1 MQPTQRGSG
10 RRWAGGDRD
19 RDIQDRV
26 IRYLTDSG
34 LRSASKGEVFLDW
47 NEAKR
52 AERFSYFLA
61 RRYYRDRLNRGFR
74 HSAALLRAENAAVNL
89 ADSMTFDSILQT
101 CILGSLATART
112 VGALVLSE
120 LRGRRSEEWW
130 SELLEYE
137 FAFFVQIATSEPTPI
152 CRFLQHGIST
162 TTREFRFAI
171 PEVLENLKEGEA
183 PTNAPRKPT
192 TLLFSRTHHGRI
204 YVVELDPTAIAVME
218 AVNGSRQVAEIAE
231 SAGLPQEE
239 TDRVLADL
247 IRISAV
253 LSPVQ

>member
-1 MQPTQRGSG
+1 
-10 RRWAGGDRD
+10 
-19 RDIQDRV
+19 
-26 IRYLTDSG
+26 
-34 LRSASKGEVFLDW
+34 
-47 NEAKR
+47 
-52 AERFSYFLA
+52 
-61 RRYYRDRLNRGFR
+61 
-74 HSAALLRAENAAVNL
+74 
-89 ADSMTFDSILQT
+89 MTFDSILQT

-112 VGALVLSE
+112 VGDLVLSE

-152 CRFLQHGIST
+152 SRFLQRGIST

-171 PEVLENLKEGEA
+171 PEVLENLREGKT
-183 PTNAPRKPT
+183 PTDTPRKPT

-218 AVNGSRQVAEIAE
+218 AVNGSRQVAEIAK

-239 TDRVLADL
+239 TNRVLADL